1 LRGVHPPARDPHL
14 VTIMKLPRRRFLRLA
29 AAAAAVPAGSRIAWA
44 QSQAASSYPTRPVRL
59 IVGFPPGG
67 GVDITARFLAQA
79 LSERLGQSFFVEN
92 RPGAGSNLATET
104 VVRAAPDGY
113 SLLVFDAP
121 PATNAASLYDNLNF
135 NFMRDIAPVAGI
147 MRVTHVMVVNAA
159 FPAETLPAFIAYA
172 RANPGK
178 IGIAS
183 YGAGTISQVAAALFM
198 SMAEVSMVH
207 VPYRGSAPAL
217 TDLLGGQVQV
227 MFASLPSAIEYI
239 KAGKLR
245 ALAVS
250 TAKASEQ
257 LPDVPPV
264 GAVVPAFE
272 ASGWYGVGAPRAT
285 PVELIGLLNKEIN
298 AALADPKLRARLAD
312 FGGTT
317 LPGSPADLAT
327 FIAAETEKWDRVIR
341 AANIKP
347 E

>member
-1 LRGVHPPARDPHL
+1 
-14 VTIMKLPRRRFLRLA
+14 MKLPRRRFLYLA
-29 AAAAAVPAGSRIAWA
+29 GATAALPTVARIAWA
-44 QSQAASSYPTRPVRL
+44 QSHAAQPYPVRPVRL

-67 GVDITARFLAQA
+67 GVDITARLLAQA
-79 LSERLGQSFFVEN
+79 LTERLGQSFFVEN

-104 VVRAAPDGY
+104 VVHAAPDGY
-113 SLLVFDAP
+113 TLLVFDAP
-121 PATNAASLYDNLNF
+121 PATNASSLYDNLNF

-147 MRVTHVMVVNAA
+147 MRVSHVMVVNAA
-159 FPAETLPAFIAYA
+159 FPAKTLSAFIDYA
-172 RANPGK
+172 KANPGK
-178 IGIAS
+178 ISIAS

-198 SMAEVSMVH
+198 SMAKVSMVH

-227 MFASLPSAIEYI
+227 MFAALPSAIEYI

-245 ALAVS
+245 PLAVS

-264 GAVVPAFE
+264 GAVVPGFE
-272 ASGWYGVGAPRAT
+272 ASGWYGVGAPRST
-285 PVELIGLLNKEIN
+285 PAEIIEALNQEIN
-298 AALADPKLRARLAD
+298 AALSDPKLQPRLAE

-317 LPGSPADLAT
+317 LPGSAADLRT
-327 FIAAETEKWDRVIR
+327 FIAAETEKWDKVIR
-341 AANIKP
+341 AANIKA

>member
-1 LRGVHPPARDPHL
+1 LWSRDQHQ

-29 AAAAAVPAGSRIAWA
+29 GAAAALPAAARIAGA
-44 QSQAASSYPTRPVRL
+44 QSHAAQPYPVRPVRL
-59 IVGFPPGG
+59 VVGFPPGG
-67 GVDITARFLAQA
+67 GVDLTARLMAQA
-79 LSERLGQSFFVEN
+79 LTERLGQSFFVEN

-104 VVRAAPDGY
+104 VVHAAPDGY
-113 SLLVFDAP
+113 TLLVFDAP
-121 PATNAASLYDNLNF
+121 PATNATSLYDNLNF
-135 NFMRDIAPVAGI
+135 NFIRDIAPVAGI
-147 MRVTHVMVVNAA
+147 MRVTHVMVVNSA
-159 FPAETLPAFIAYA
+159 FPAATLSEFIRYA
-172 RANPGK
+172 KANPGK
-178 IGIAS
+178 ISIAS

-239 KAGKLR
+239 KVGKLR
-245 ALAVS
+245 PLAVS

-257 LPDVPPV
+257 LPDVAPV

-272 ASGWYGVGAPRAT
+272 ASGWYAVGAPGTT
-285 PVELIGLLNKEIN
+285 PVEIIEALNKEIN
-298 AALADPKLRARLAD
+298 AALADPKLKARLVD

-317 LPGSPADLAT
+317 LPGSPADLRT
-327 FIAAETEKWDRVIR
+327 FIAAETQKWDKVIR
-341 AANIKP
+341 TANIKP

>member
-1 LRGVHPPARDPHL
+1 
-14 VTIMKLPRRRFLRLA
+14 MKFPRRRFLRLA
-29 AAAAAVPAGSRIAWA
+29 GTAAVLPAATLVAWA
-44 QSQAASSYPTRPVRL
+44 QTNRAYPARPVRL

-67 GVDITARFLAQA
+67 GVDITARLLAQA

-104 VVRAAPDGY
+104 VVHAAADGY
-113 SLLVFDAP
+113 TLLVFDAP
-121 PATNAASLYDNLNF
+121 PATNATSLYDNLNF
-135 NFMRDIAPVAGI
+135 NFIRDIAPVAGI
-147 MRVTHVMVVNAA
+147 MRVTHVMVVNPA
-159 FPAETLPAFIAYA
+159 FPARTLSEFIAYGK
-172 RANPGK
+172 ANPGK
-178 IGIAS
+178 ISIAS

-245 ALAVS
+245 PLAVS
-250 TAKASEQ
+250 TARASEQ

-264 GAVVPAFE
+264 AAVVPAFE
-272 ASGWYGVGAPRAT
+272 ASGWYGVGAPRTT
-285 PVELIGLLNKEIN
+285 PVEIIEALNKEIN
-298 AALADPKLRARLAD
+298 AALADPKLQARLAD
-312 FGGTT
+312 FGGMT
-317 LPGSPADLAT
+317 LKGSPADLGT
-327 FIAAETEKWDRVIR
+327 FIAAETEKWDKVIR

>member
-1 LRGVHPPARDPHL
+1 V
-14 VTIMKLPRRRFLRLA
+14 
-29 AAAAAVPAGSRIAWA
+29 SRIASA
-44 QSQAASSYPTRPVRL
+44 QTNVAQGYPARPVRL
-59 IVGFPPGG
+59 VVGFPPGG
-67 GVDITARFLAQA
+67 GVDITARLVAQA
-79 LSERLGQSFFVEN
+79 LTERLGQSFFVEN

-113 SLLVFDAP
+113 TLLVFDAP
-121 PATNAASLYDNLNF
+121 PATNATSLYDNLNF
-135 NFMRDIAPVAGI
+135 NFIRDIAPVAGI

-159 FPAETLPAFIAYA
+159 FPAKTLSELIGYA
-172 RANPGK
+172 KANPGK
-178 IGIAS
+178 ISVAS

-239 KAGKLR
+239 KAGRLR
-245 ALAVS
+245 PLAVS
-250 TAKASEQ
+250 TAKASAQ

-264 GAVVPAFE
+264 GAVVPGFE
-272 ASGWYGVGAPRAT
+272 ASGWYGVGAPKST
-285 PVELIGLLNKEIN
+285 PVEIIEALNREIN
-298 AALADPKLRARLAD
+298 AALADPKLQARLVD

-317 LPGSPADLAT
+317 LPGSPADLRT
-327 FIAAETEKWDRVIR
+327 FIAAETEKWDTVIR

>member
-1 LRGVHPPARDPHL
+1 LWSRDQHQ

-29 AAAAAVPAGSRIAWA
+29 GAAAALPAAARIAGGRSHAA
-44 QSQAASSYPTRPVRL
+44 QPYPVRPVRL
-59 IVGFPPGG
+59 VVGFPPGG
-67 GVDITARFLAQA
+67 GVDLTARLMAQA
-79 LSERLGQSFFVEN
+79 LTERLGQSFFVEN

-104 VVRAAPDGY
+104 VVHAAPDGY
-113 SLLVFDAP
+113 TLLVFDAP
-121 PATNAASLYDNLNF
+121 PATNATSLYDNLNF
-135 NFMRDIAPVAGI
+135 NFIRDIAPVAGI
-147 MRVTHVMVVNAA
+147 MRVTHVMVVNSA
-159 FPAETLPAFIAYA
+159 FPAATLSEFIRYA
-172 RANPGK
+172 KANPGK
-178 IGIAS
+178 ISIAS

-239 KAGKLR
+239 KVGKLR
-245 ALAVS
+245 PLAVS

-257 LPDVPPV
+257 LPDVAPV

-272 ASGWYGVGAPRAT
+272 ASGWYGVGAPGTT
-285 PVELIGLLNKEIN
+285 PVEIIEALNKEIN
-298 AALADPKLRARLAD
+298 AALADPKLKARLVD

-317 LPGSPADLAT
+317 LPGSPADLRT
-327 FIAAETEKWDRVIR
+327 FIAAETQKWDKVIR
-341 AANIKP
+341 TANIKP

>member
-1 LRGVHPPARDPHL
+1 
-14 VTIMKLPRRRFLRLA
+14 MKLPRRRFLYLA
-29 AAAAAVPAGSRIAWA
+29 GATAALPTVARIAWA
-44 QSQAASSYPTRPVRL
+44 QSHAAQPYPVRPVRL

-67 GVDITARFLAQA
+67 GVDITARLLAQA
-79 LSERLGQSFFVEN
+79 LTERLGQSFFVEN

-104 VVRAAPDGY
+104 VVHAAPDGY
-113 SLLVFDAP
+113 TLLVFDAP
-121 PATNAASLYDNLNF
+121 PATNASSLYDNLNF

-147 MRVTHVMVVNAA
+147 MRVSHVMVVNAA
-159 FPAETLPAFIAYA
+159 FPAKTLSAFIDYA
-172 RANPGK
+172 KANPGK
-178 IGIAS
+178 ISIAS

-198 SMAEVSMVH
+198 SMAKVSMVH

-227 MFASLPSAIEYI
+227 MFAALPSAIEYI

-245 ALAVS
+245 PLAVS

-264 GAVVPAFE
+264 GAVVPGFE
-272 ASGWYGVGAPRAT
+272 ASGWYGVGAPRST
-285 PVELIGLLNKEIN
+285 PAEIIEALNQEIN
-298 AALADPKLRARLAD
+298 AALSDPKLQPRLAE

-317 LPGSPADLAT
+317 LPGSAADLRT
-327 FIAAETEKWDRVIR
+327 FIAADTEKWDKVIR